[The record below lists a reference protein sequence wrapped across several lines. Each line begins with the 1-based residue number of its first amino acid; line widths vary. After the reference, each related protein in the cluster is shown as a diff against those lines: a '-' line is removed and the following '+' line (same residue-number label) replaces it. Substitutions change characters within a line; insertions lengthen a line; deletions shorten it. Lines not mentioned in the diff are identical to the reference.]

1 MAEPP
6 DRGPSMTA
14 LQGVRVLDL
23 SRVLAGPLCTM
34 MLGDLGAEV
43 VKVEHPQGDDTRRWG
58 PPFAGGH
65 STYYLAANRNKRSV
79 VLDLSDPT
87 DLAVAQDLASTADV
101 LVQNFRVG
109 GLARF
114 GLDEPT
120 VRAAN
125 RAIVYCSLSGY
136 GAEEGAH
143 RPGYDFLAQAEGGM
157 MSITGPGPDQP
168 TKVGV
173 AVSDVLTGLHATIGV
188 LAALRHRERTSEGQH
203 VQVDLLSSTLAALV
217 NQASGYLD
225 AGVVPGPAGNV
236 HPSIAPYQTLRTA
249 TQPLAL
255 AIGNDR
261 QFRTLC
267 EALGRPRLADEPRFE
282 TNAARVEA
290 REALVRELESVLVT
304 ETASTWQD
312 RLGARGVPC
321 GQVNDLAAAFHLAA
335 VLGLEPTV
343 TMELGGGG
351 RTRQVASPVRLATT
365 PVAYRLPP
373 PSLDEHGHA
382 IRAGATWLEPAAHAE
397 EVPG

>member
-1 MAEPP
+1 
-6 DRGPSMTA
+6 MTA

-34 MLGDLGAEV
+34 MLGDLGADV

-58 PPFAGGH
+58 PPFAGDH

-79 VLDLSDPT
+79 VLDLADPT
-87 DLAVAQDLASTADV
+87 DLAVARDLARTADV

-125 RAIVYCSLSGY
+125 RGIVYCSLSGY
-136 GAEEGAH
+136 GAAEGAH

-173 AVSDVLTGLHATIGV
+173 AVSDVLTGLNATIGV
-188 LAALRHRERTSEGQH
+188 LAALNHRDRTGEGQH

-225 AGVVPGPAGNV
+225 AGVVPEPAGNV

-249 TQPLAL
+249 SQPLAL

-267 EALGRPRLADEPRFE
+267 EALGRPHLADEPRFE

-335 VLGLEPTV
+335 QLGLEPTV

-351 RTRQVASPVRLATT
+351 RTRQVASPVRLADHAGCLPAPAT
-365 PVAYRLPP
+365 VARRTRARDPGW
-373 PSLDEHGHA
+373 GHLA
-382 IRAGATWLEPAAHAE
+382 RTRRPR
-397 EVPG
+397 

>member
-34 MLGDLGAEV
+34 MLGDLGADV

-87 DLAVAQDLASTADV
+87 DLAVARDLASTADV

-267 EALGRPRLADEPRFE
+267 EALGRPHLADEPRFE

-290 REALVRELESVLVT
+290 REALIRELESVLVT

-335 VLGLEPTV
+335 ELGLEPTV

-365 PVAYRLPP
+365 PVAYRAPATVARRTRARDP
-373 PSLDEHGHA
+373 GWGHLA
-382 IRAGATWLEPAAHAE
+382 RTRRPR
-397 EVPG
+397 